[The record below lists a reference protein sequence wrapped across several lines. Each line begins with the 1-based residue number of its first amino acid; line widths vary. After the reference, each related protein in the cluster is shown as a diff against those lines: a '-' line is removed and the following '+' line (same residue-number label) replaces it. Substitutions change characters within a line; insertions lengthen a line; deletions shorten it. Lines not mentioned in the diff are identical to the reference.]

1 MKPTQFQRLFLSLL
15 CVTTLDAC
23 LEQSPSFHVSEN
35 PVRLSDWNLF
45 HLNTASLEPTSA
57 NMVFAPNNPLFSD
70 YAHKLR
76 TMWIPNS
83 ETAHLRGEELIY
95 PVGTILSKTFYYP
108 TNPDGSFVREE
119 DKKLSSLNL
128 ATSRVVETRLLV
140 KREQGWEA
148 LPYVW
153 NDEQTEAFLRIAG
166 ASRHVDLSGGEQNT
180 KFTYFIPNQNQCSAC
195 HVTQHPD
202 GEMHPLGAITSQLS
216 AKVGS
221 AIQNDQ
227 MEEMVSRGW
236 LDAIPETEPSYSWK
250 DKTASADQRAASYLN
265 MHCGHCHNK
274 DGAADTSA
282 LLLDGSHDLK
292 INMGVCKTPVA
303 AGGGAGSM
311 KYSIV
316 PGSPEES
323 ILMYR
328 MLSDQPDEMMP
339 ELGRSLVHEKGI
351 EIIRDWITQMPG
363 SCPKVQ

>member
-1 MKPTQFQRLFLSLL
+1 MKSKQIQRLFLYFL
-15 CVTTLDAC
+15 CLATLEAC
-23 LEQSPSFHVSEN
+23 IEQSPSFHFSEN
-35 PVRLSDWNLF
+35 PVRLSEWNLF
-45 HLNTASLEPTSA
+45 NLNTARFEPTSA
-57 NMVFAPNNPLFSD
+57 SLVFTPNNPLFSD

-83 ETAHLRGEELIY
+83 ETAHMKGEDLIY

-108 TNPDGSFVREE
+108 TNSRGSFVREE
-119 DKKLSSLNL
+119 DQNLSSLNL
-128 ATSRVVETRLLV
+128 TKNKLVETRLLV
-140 KREQGWEA
+140 KREKGWEA

-166 ASRHVDLSGGEQNT
+166 ASRHVDLSGGKQDT
-180 KFTYFIPNQNQCSAC
+180 SFTYFMPNQNQCSAC

-202 GEMHPLGAITSQLS
+202 GEMHPLGAIASQLS

-227 MEEMVSRGW
+227 MEKLVPKGW
-236 LDAIPETEPSYSWK
+236 LDEVPMTQPPYSWT
-250 DKTASADQRAASYLN
+250 DKTASAEQRAASYLN

-339 ELGRSLVHEKGI
+339 ELGRSLVHEEGI